1 MSRGFSVAPATT
13 VRAAAAAVTRYNA
26 PDGQPRLGAAPG
38 VQVKC
43 EVLGSPRAYL
53 GNPPD

>member
-13 VRAAAAAVTRYNA
+13 VRAAAAAVPRYNA
-26 PDGQPRLGAAPG
+26 PDGQPGLGAAPG